1 MKKLSAL
8 LVTFTL
14 LSGCGDNTPVQ
25 TVQWYKEHD
34 AERQEMLNK
43 CKNDR
48 NAMDAAPNCVN
59 AEQAQVE
66 KKSSRRGVVRMG
78 LGAPSKQEE

>member
-1 MKKLSAL
+1 MIKKLSAVL
-8 LVTFTL
+8 TVSAL
-14 LSGCGDNTPVQ
+14 LSACGDNTPVQ
-25 TVQWYKEHD
+25 TVQWYKDHD
-34 AERQEMLNK
+34 AERQEMLAK

-66 KKSSRRGVVRMG
+66 KDNARRGRIRPKV
-78 LGAPSKQEE
+78 PTFD

>member
-1 MKKLSAL
+1 MIRKISVVLAVSAMLSA
-8 LVTFTL
+8 
-14 LSGCGDNTPVQ
+14 CGDNTPVQ

-34 AERQEMLNK
+34 AERQEMLAK

-48 NAMDAAPNCVN
+48 NAMDTAPNCVN

-66 KKSSRRGVVRMG
+66 NENARRGRIRPKV
-78 LGAPSKQEE
+78 PTFD

>member
-1 MKKLSAL
+1 MIKKISAILAASAL
-8 LVTFTL
+8 L
-14 LSGCGDNTPVQ
+14 SACGDNTPVQ

-34 AERQEMLNK
+34 TERQEMLAK

-48 NAMDAAPNCVN
+48 NAMDTAPNCVN

-66 KKSSRRGVVRMG
+66 KDNARRGWIRPKV
-78 LGAPSKQEE
+78 PTFE